1 MLHELLTRIRFLLRR
16 KPRLE
21 VDEELRFHLEHQI
34 EANIA
39 AGMSPDE
46 ARRQAAITFGSLERA
61 REECREQ
68 RPGYWAE
75 TFLQDVRYALR
86 GFRRNPT
93 FTLTIVLTLM
103 LGIGATT
110 AVFTVVDRILFRS
123 LPYGHADRLVS
134 VGLTAPIMPL
144 EFMLGGS
151 YYDWRDNQKP
161 FEAFTSE
168 TGVNPCDLTE
178 EKPARLNC
186 ASVEANFLPT
196 LGLTPALGRN
206 FTPEEDRPNAPRVAL
221 LSYQLWQDHFGADPG
236 ILNKVVN
243 LDGKPARVIGVLPQ
257 EFEMPTLEPADVV
270 VPEALDEAAERKE
283 APDTVMY
290 AFARLK
296 PGVTIEQ
303 ARAELRP
310 VFDYSLRL
318 APVQFRSEVH
328 LQVRSLRDRQMHD
341 VRLTAWVL
349 FGVVMA
355 VLLIACANVTS
366 LLMARGAGRER
377 ELAVRSALGAGGA
390 RLVRQALTESLV
402 LSLAGA
408 LAGCA
413 FAALLLRIF
422 LAIAPKG
429 IQFLSSNPFH
439 STGMDGRIILFT
451 LATSLV
457 CGTISGLA
465 LALRKPRAEALA
477 GRTTTTS
484 HAAMRQALVVIQIA
498 ASMVLLA
505 AGALLFRSFL
515 NLQSQ
520 RLGMRTESI
529 VTTSI
534 SLGQSAYPTAQRQMA
549 FFQQLQKGLK
559 FGPGVTALA
568 ISDSLPPGGYHRDEI
583 YAGIAVYGQPA
594 PPGGTGGLVAWRWV
608 TPDYFKVLGIP
619 ILQGTGFTDDERS
632 SSQHFVVLSKSLS
645 ARLFPGQ
652 NPVGQRLGLAVRG
665 TDNPSYTIAGVA
677 DDVKNGGLAGDD
689 EPEYYRLRRDV
700 AEDWNGQAVFI
711 IKTNLPAGTMEKWIR
726 AQVAALDPTVPV
738 EVETL
743 SERVGKMASQPRF
756 EMLLVNCF
764 ASTGLLLAVIG
775 LYGVISFLIG
785 QRTQEIGLRMALG
798 ATRRDILQLVVKSGL
813 RLILTGTLIG
823 LIAALALSNFLSSL
837 LFSVGPHDP
846 FAFAVVTLLL
856 VFVALVATLI
866 PAASAIRVD
875 PTVALRCD

>member
-1 MLHELLTRIRFLLRR
+1 MLDELLTRIRFLLRR
-16 KPRLE
+16 KPRME
-21 VDEELRFHLEHQI
+21 VDDELRFHIEKQI

-39 AGMSPDE
+39 AGLSPDE
-46 ARRQAAITFGSLERA
+46 ARRQAAIAFGGVERA

-68 RPGYWAE
+68 RPGYCTE

-110 AVFTVVDRILFRS
+110 AVFSVVDRILFRS

-134 VGLTAPIMPL
+134 VGLIAPIIPQ

-168 TGVNPCDLTE
+168 TGVSPCDLTE
-178 EKPARLNC
+178 EKPARLSC
-186 ASVEANFLPT
+186 AHVEANFLPT
-196 LGLTPALGRN
+196 LGLSPVLGRN
-206 FTPEEDRPNAPRVAL
+206 FTPEEDRPNAPKVAL
-221 LSYQLWQDHFGADPG
+221 ISYQLWQGHFGGDPN
-236 ILNKVVN
+236 ILNKLVS
-243 LDGKPARVIGVLPQ
+243 LDDKPARVVGVLPKA
-257 EFEMPTLEPADVV
+257 FEMPTLEPADFV
-270 VPEALDEAAERKE
+270 VPQALDEAEQRK
-283 APDTVMY
+283 ADPGRVMY

-296 PGVTIEQ
+296 PGVSIEQ
-303 ARAELRP
+303 AKVELRP

-318 APVQFRSEVH
+318 APPQFRSEVH

-341 VRLTAWVL
+341 VRLTATVL
-349 FGVVMA
+349 FGMVMA

-377 ELAVRSALGAGGA
+377 ELAVRSALGAGRA

-408 LAGCA
+408 VAGCA
-413 FAALLLRIF
+413 FAELMLQVFIT
-422 LAIAPKG
+422 IAPEG
-429 IQFLSSNPFH
+429 IQLLGSAPFQK
-439 STGMDGRIILFT
+439 TNLDARIILFT
-451 LATSLV
+451 LLISLI
-457 CGTISGLA
+457 CGAISGLA
-465 LALRKPRAEALA
+465 PALRRPRAEALA

-484 HAAMRQALVVIQIA
+484 HAVLRQALVVVQIA
-498 ASMVLLA
+498 ASMILLA

-529 VTTSI
+529 VTASI
-534 SLGQSAYPTAQRQMA
+534 SLGVNAYPTAEHQMA
-549 FFQQLQKGLK
+549 FFQQLQEGLK
-559 FGPGVTALA
+559 YGPGVADLA
-568 ISDSLPPGGYHRDEI
+568 ISDSLPPGGNHRDEI

-594 PPGGTGGLVAWRWV
+594 PTGGTGGLIAWRWV

-619 ILQGTGFTDDERS
+619 MLQGGGFTADELDS
-632 SSQHFVVLSKSLS
+632 SDHFLVLSKSLS
-645 ARLFPGQ
+645 TRLFPGR
-652 NPVGQRLGLAVRG
+652 NPIGQRLGLAVRS
-665 TDNPSYTIAGVA
+665 TDNPPYTIVGVA
-677 DDVKNGGLAGDD
+677 DDVKNGGLAGAD
-689 EPEYYRLRRDV
+689 EPEYYRLRRDL
-700 AEDWNGQAVFI
+700 AQDWNGESVII
-711 IKTNLPAGTMEKWIR
+711 IKTNLPADTMEKWIR
-726 AQVAALDPTVPV
+726 AQVAAIDPTVPV
-738 EVETL
+738 EIQTL
-743 SERVGKMASQPRF
+743 SERVSKMADQPRF

-775 LYGVISFLIG
+775 LYGVISFLVG
-785 QRTQEIGLRMALG
+785 QRTQEIGVRMALG
-798 ATRRDILQLVVKSGL
+798 ATRTDILQLVVRSGL
-813 RLILTGTLIG
+813 RLILTGALVG
-823 LIAALALSNFLSSL
+823 LIAALGLSHFLSSL

-846 FAFAVVTLLL
+846 YAFAFVTLLL
-856 VFVALVATLI
+856 VLVALVATLI
-866 PAASAIRVD
+866 PAASAVRVN

>member
-1 MLHELLTRIRFLLRR
+1 
-16 KPRLE
+16 
-21 VDEELRFHLEHQI
+21 
-34 EANIA
+34 
-39 AGMSPDE
+39 MSPDK
-46 ARRQAAITFGSLERA
+46 ARRQAAIAFGSVERA

-68 RPGYWAE
+68 RPGYWLE

-110 AVFTVVDRILFRS
+110 AVFSVVDRILFRS

-134 VGLTAPIMPL
+134 VGLIAPIYPQ

-151 YYDWRDNQKP
+151 YYEWQDHQRP
-161 FEAFTSE
+161 FEALTSE

-178 EKPARLNC
+178 EKPERLSC
-186 ASVEANFLPT
+186 ANVEANFLPA
-196 LGLTPALGRN
+196 LGLSPVLGRN

-221 LSYQLWQDHFGADPG
+221 ISYQLWQDHFGGDPG
-236 ILNKVVN
+236 ILNKLVS
-243 LDGKPARVIGVLPQ
+243 LDGNPARVIGVLPQ
-257 EFEMPTLEPADVV
+257 EFEMPTLEAADVV
-270 VPEALDEAAERKE
+270 VPQALDEAEQRTGNH
-283 APDTVMY
+283 DRVMF

-296 PGVTIEQ
+296 PGVSIEQ
-303 ARAELRP
+303 AKAELRP

-318 APVQFRSEVH
+318 APAQFRSEVH

-341 VRLTAWVL
+341 VRLAAWVL

-377 ELAVRSALGAGGA
+377 ELAVRSALGAGRS

-408 LAGCA
+408 VAGCI

-422 LAIAPKG
+422 LALAPQG
-429 IQFLSSNPFH
+429 IQLLSGTTFQK
-439 STGMDGRIILFT
+439 TTLDARIILFT
-451 LATSLV
+451 LVTSLV
-457 CGTISGLA
+457 CGAISGLA
-465 LALRKPRAEALA
+465 PALRGPRAEALT
-477 GRTTTTS
+477 GRTAIAS
-484 HAAMRQALVVIQIA
+484 HAALRQALVIVQIA

-515 NLQSQ
+515 NLQNQ

-529 VTTSI
+529 VTASI
-534 SLGQSAYPTAQRQMA
+534 SVGHNAYPTPERQMA

-559 FGPGVTALA
+559 YGPGVTALA
-568 ISDSLPPGGYHRDEI
+568 FSDSLPPGGDHRDEI
-583 YAGIAVYGQPA
+583 YAGIAVYGQSA
-594 PPGGTGGLVAWRWV
+594 PPGGTGGMVAWRSV
-608 TPDYFKVLGIP
+608 TPDYFKILGIP
-619 ILQGTGFTDDERS
+619 MLQGRGFTNDELS
-632 SSQHFVVLSKSLS
+632 SSEHFVVLSKSLS

-652 NPVGQRLGLAVRG
+652 NPVGQRLGLAVRA
-665 TDNPSYTIAGVA
+665 TDNPPYTIAGVA
-677 DDVKNGGLAGDD
+677 ADVKNGGLANAD
-689 EPEYYRLRRDV
+689 EPEYYRLRRDT
-700 AEDWNGQAVFI
+700 AADWSRESSII
-711 IKTNLPAGTMEKWIR
+711 IKTNLPSETMEKWIR
-726 AQVAALDPTVPV
+726 AQVAAIDPTVPV
-738 EVETL
+738 EIETL
-743 SERVGKMASQPRF
+743 SERVSKMADQPRF

-775 LYGVISFLIG
+775 LYGVISFLVG

-798 ATRRDILQLVVKSGL
+798 ATRTDILQLVVSSGL
-813 RLILTGTLIG
+813 RLILTGTLVG
-823 LIAALALSNFLSSL
+823 LTAALALSHFLSSL
-837 LFSVGPHDP
+837 LFSIGPRDP
-846 FAFAVVTLLL
+846 FAFGSVTLLL
-856 VFVALVATLI
+856 IFVALMATLI
-866 PAASAIRVD
+866 PATSAIKVN